1 MLGYVYKFK
10 IKNVFLLVLVVSGA
24 LYFVQFLFLSEV
36 RHPVIVWWTPF
47 MGDHE
52 RMITCSKYT
61 CLLSKDR
68 THVNNKNL
76 QAFLFY
82 GSLFKYE
89 DTPIPKSR
97 IWAVFHE
104 ESPRNVAL
112 FLYQRTYDVF
122 DITATFSRYSDF
134 PLTLQYLENLT
145 MITDNRYLV
154 SLYEKNR
161 LLDSIA
167 PVLYVQSD
175 CDTPVERDAY
185 IAELMKHIQVDSF
198 GACLNNKHFPKG
210 IADVNSMDL
219 YNDKLLHFIAKYK
232 FVLAFENAICDD
244 YITEKLW
251 RPLVVGSVPVYLG
264 SPSVEDWLPNPSSAI
279 LAKNFAT
286 PEELANYIH
295 KINANDTLYET
306 FLEHKSGKV
315 ENNFLKSTL
324 RKGRFGV
331 DSDQDD
337 LIPAFECFVCQQ
349 IHEGVTKRGSKSV
362 YDCIEP
368 KEGNSWE
375 YFWQSGDCQSRALVD
390 SVVNN
395 KSERVSC

>member
-264 SPSVEDWLPNPSSAI
+264 SPSVELVDGVVTKLPNLPPFCVRTGYPTQVRLFWRKTSPRLKNWQTIYTKSTPTILYTRRFSSTKV
-279 LAKNFAT
+279 AKSRT
-286 PEELANYIH
+286 I
-295 KINANDTLYET
+295 
-306 FLEHKSGKV
+306 
-315 ENNFLKSTL
+315 FLKVRYARVVL
-324 RKGRFGV
+324 V
-331 DSDQDD
+331 
-337 LIPAFECFVCQQ
+337 LIP
-349 IHEGVTKRGSKSV
+349 IRMT
-362 YDCIEP
+362 
-368 KEGNSWE
+368 
-375 YFWQSGDCQSRALVD
+375 
-390 SVVNN
+390 
-395 KSERVSC
+395 